1 MRLVSELRRRNVFR
15 MMALYLVT
23 AWLIMQVAEVLM
35 GLTPMPD
42 WVGEAVLGALAIG
55 FPIALL
61 FAWIYEITPEGL
73 KLEKDVDRP
82 ASITHI
88 TGRRMDF
95 IAIAILVAAVIVFA
109 VDKWWVAA
117 PPPRSIAVIPFKN
130 MSGDPAQEY
139 FSDGI
144 SEELLNLLSQI
155 PGLRVISRSSSFTF
169 KGKDVAIPQIA
180 EQLNVTHVLE
190 GSVRKVGNRVRITA
204 QLIEAGSDSHL
215 WSESYDRELNDI
227 FQIQDEIAASVVDA
241 LRIELLGAAS
251 QTRKV
256 DEEVYSSVL
265 RARYF
270 WNRKSP
276 GDEERA
282 MEYYKR
288 ALDLDS
294 SYAPAWAGLSA
305 SYFAQ
310 GANGEMPR
318 ETALEKAREAAEE
331 ALSLDPGLSDAHVR
345 IGMLLLANHNW
356 EAAFDEYDQA
366 LALDPNNPLA
376 MAVRSP
382 VWLTGRL
389 DEAISWYRKATD
401 IDPLTTTWP
410 TNMSHLLIKAGRLDE
425 AEEAARKALDL
436 SPQASAPRENLACIA
451 LLRGQFDEA
460 LELTQSLPEGEI
472 RTFLLTVIYH
482 AMGRQDE
489 SDAALLR
496 LTRIAE
502 TEESP
507 LVVAQAHAYRGEIDE
522 AFEWL
527 DRTNDAHRQKY
538 GVNEEIGAF
547 KFNPYLSNLHNDP
560 RWDALLNNLYIPLVA
575 TP

>member
-1 MRLVSELRRRNVFR
+1 

-42 WVGEAVLGALAIG
+42 WAGQAVLGILAIG
-55 FPIALL
+55 FPVALL

-73 KLEKDVDRP
+73 KLEKDVDRS

-117 PPPRSIAVIPFKN
+117 PAPQSIAVMPFKN
-130 MSGDPAQEY
+130 MSGDPEQEY

-144 SEELLNLLSQI
+144 SEDLLNLLSQI
-155 PGLRVISRSSSFTF
+155 PELRVISRSSSFTF

-180 EQLNVTHVLE
+180 RQLNVTHVLE
-190 GSVRKVGNRVRITA
+190 GSVRKAGNRVRITA
-204 QLIEAGSDSHL
+204 QLIEASSDSHL
-215 WSESYDRELNDI
+215 WSGSYDRDLNNI

-241 LRIELLGAAS
+241 LTIELLGAAP

-256 DEEVYSSVL
+256 DQEVYTSVL
-265 RARYF
+265 RAKYF

-276 GDEERA
+276 GDEEKA

-288 ALDLDS
+288 ALDIDS
-294 SYAPAWAGLSA
+294 GYAPAWAGLSA
-305 SYFAQ
+305 SYLAQ
-310 GANGEMPR
+310 GVNGEMAR
-318 ETALEKAREAAEE
+318 EMALEKAREAAEM
-331 ALSLDPGLSDAHVR
+331 ALSLDPDLSDAHVR
-345 IGMLLLANHNW
+345 MGMLLLNDHHW
-356 EAAFDEYDQA
+356 EAAFAQYRQA

-376 MAVRSP
+376 MAVMAP
-382 VWLTGRL
+382 IWLTGRL
-389 DEAISWYRKATD
+389 DEAISWYRKAAA

-410 TNMSHLLIKAGRLDE
+410 NNMSNLLIKGGRLDE
-425 AEEAARKALDL
+425 AEEAARKALEL
-436 SPQASAPRENLACIA
+436 SPQASAPRENLAHIA
-451 LLRGQFDEA
+451 LLRGQLDEA
-460 LELTQSLPEGEI
+460 LELTQSLPEGET
-472 RTFLLTVIYH
+472 RTFLLTVIYY

-489 SDAALLR
+489 SNAALMQ

-502 TEESP
+502 REESP
-507 LVVAQAHAYRGEIDE
+507 FVVAQAHAYRGEIGE

-527 DRTNDAHRQKY
+527 ERTNDVHHQKY
-538 GVNEEIGAF
+538 GVNEEIGEF
-547 KFNPYLSNLHNDP
+547 KFDPYLRALHKDP
-560 RWDALLNNLYIPLVA
+560 RWDAMLNSLYIPRVE
-575 TP
+575 TNS